1 MRTITVAGGDLYRI
15 ALEQLGDATAWVA
28 IARAN
33 GLADPTLQGVVKLGI
48 PASKA
53 GAILGPA

>member
-15 ALEQLGDATAWVA
+15 ALEQFGDATAWVA

-33 GLADPTLQGVVKLGI
+33 GLADPALRGVVTLII

-53 GAILGPA
+53 GGVVGLV

>member
-15 ALEQLGDATAWVA
+15 ALEQFGDATAWVA

-33 GLADPTLQGVVKLGI
+33 GLTDPTLRGVVKLSI
-48 PASKA
+48 PASKT
-53 GAILGPA
+53 GAVLGPV